1 MDELEEDAKRPIV
14 ADTIAD
20 RHQARQRK
28 PAEHP
33 PTTASSTPPPRRST
47 T

>member
-1 MDELEEDAKRPIV
+1 MDELEEDAIGPII
-14 ADTIAD
+14 AETIAD
-20 RHQARQRK
+20 RHHARQGK

>member
-1 MDELEEDAKRPIV
+1 MDELEEDAIGLII
-14 ADTIAD
+14 ADTIPD

-28 PAEHP
+28 PAEPRPSTP
-33 PTTASSTPPPRRST
+33 PSTPPPRRST

>member
-1 MDELEEDAKRPIV
+1 MDELEEDAIGPII

-20 RHQARQRK
+20 
-28 PAEHP
+28 
-33 PTTASSTPPPRRST
+33 PTTPPPRRFT

>member
-1 MDELEEDAKRPIV
+1 MDELEEDAIGPII

-20 RHQARQRK
+20 RHPATRRK

-33 PTTASSTPPPRRST
+33 PTTAPSTPPLRRST

>member
-1 MDELEEDAKRPIV
+1 MDELEEDAIGPII

-20 RHQARQRK
+20 RHHARQRK
-28 PAEHP
+28 PAAHP
-33 PTTASSTPPPRRST
+33 PTTAPTTPSPRRST